1 MCFLRIAGDLFGCV
15 LIRHVEIAGAFPAL
29 EGAGE
34 LNVVFG
40 YAQDVLDRDFSR
52 FGWLLYPAAGAA
64 PPKCD
69 GGQPGKSFMRL
80 TATLLRKAIVNLFYI
95 GRSMLENRTGWQSRE
110 KGQ

>member
-52 FGWLLYPAAGAA
+52 FGWA
-64 PPKCD
+64 PV
-69 GGQPGKSFMRL
+69 SR
-80 TATLLRKAIVNLFYI
+80 
-95 GRSMLENRTGWQSRE
+95 GRSRAAEVRRRSAR
-110 KGQ
+110 